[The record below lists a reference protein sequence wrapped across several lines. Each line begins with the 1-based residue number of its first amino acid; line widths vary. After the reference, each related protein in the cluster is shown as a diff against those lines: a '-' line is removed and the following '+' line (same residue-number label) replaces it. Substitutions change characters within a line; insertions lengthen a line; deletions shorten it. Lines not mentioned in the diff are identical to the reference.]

1 MFTKLRSVSEKS
13 TDLQLHV
20 PRPMAS
26 APIKE
31 NYVTAH
37 GVRFCDQS
45 IQIIPTANSKDD
57 LPLSFRSPPARNGLP
72 KY

>member
-1 MFTKLRSVSEKS
+1 
-13 TDLQLHV
+13 
-20 PRPMAS
+20 MAS

-57 LPLSFRSPPARNGLP
+57 LPWSFRSPPARNGLP
-72 KY
+72 KC